1 MQNLQHNKI
10 PLHDI
15 KPLVE
20 IHEYSLYYFIG
31 VSLFAALLLFGLLY
45 LAYKWVK
52 NRQKFNLRAEHY
64 RLLNTVD
71 YSNPK
76 KAAYDLTLYGA
87 TFKDD
92 SERHFKAY
100 ENMIEKLEKYKY
112 KKNVENFD
120 ADTLHVI
127 ELYKEMIDV

>member
-1 MQNLQHNKI
+1 MQNLKQNEI

-15 KPLVE
+15 KPLIE

-31 VSLFAALLLFGLLY
+31 VSLLVILILSGFIY

-52 NRQKFNLRAEHY
+52 NRKKFNKRAEHFKQ
-64 RLLNTVD
+64 LNKID
-71 YSNPK
+71 YANPK
-76 KAAYDLTLYGA
+76 KAAYDLTFYGA

-92 SERHFKAY
+92 SERHLKAY
-100 ENMIEKLEKYKY
+100 ENMLEKLEKYKY

-127 ELYKEMIDV
+127 DLFKGMIDV